1 MAEFIADRGDSVLI
15 AMRVPRDL
23 WNRYEYRHKHYGK
36 AIHSLRGVVCDILA
50 AHSAAAPEYVDKG
63 DPFYRGPQ

>member
-1 MAEFIADRGDSVLI
+1 MADFIADRGDSVLI

-36 AIHSLRGVVCDILA
+36 AIATLRNVVTDILA
-50 AHSAAAPEYVDKG
+50 THSLTPSLYVDKG
-63 DPFYRGPQ
+63 DPFYKGPQ